1 MSSKR
6 AAAVSTASAASID
19 YKRAFENAPVG
30 QAIARNRFIL
40 DCNLAF
46 ARIFRGTVE
55 QLVGTTFERLY
66 PTQSHFENTGKRIA
80 PVLAKDHTFSDDRVM
95 RRLDEELFWV
105 HVSGFTYTPDDPH
118 RDTLWA
124 FTDLST
130 GRKVNSALRGSM
142 TPRERDIAALLIEGK
157 TGKEVARTLGIS
169 PRTVDIYKTRLLR
182 KYSVASTPELVQRLL
197 AG

>member
-1 MSSKR
+1 MRNK
-6 AAAVSTASAASID
+6 AAEKNQVID
-19 YKRAFENAPVG
+19 YHRAFQDAPVG
-30 QAIARNRFIL
+30 QALGRDRVIIACNR
-40 DCNLAF
+40 AF
-46 ARIFRGTVE
+46 AAIFRAEVDD
-55 QLVGTTFERLY
+55 LVGSSFERLY
-66 PTQSHFENTGKRIA
+66 PTQTHFEHTGDRIA
-80 PVLAKDHTFSDDRVM
+80 PVLAKHHTFSDDRVM
-95 RRLDEELFWV
+95 RRLDGELFWV

-118 RDTLWA
+118 HDTLWA

-157 TGKEVARTLGIS
+157 TGKEVARALNIS

-182 KYSVASTPELVQRLL
+182 KYSVSSTPDLVKRLL

>member
-1 MSSKR
+1 MSKKAS
-6 AAAVSTASAASID
+6 STSVAID
-19 YKRAFENAPVG
+19 YQRAFQDAPVG
-30 QAIARNRFIL
+30 QALGRNRVIL
-40 DCNLAF
+40 DCNRAF
-46 ARIFRGTVE
+46 AMIFRGRVE
-55 QLVGTTFERLY
+55 DLVGTTFERLY
-66 PTQSHFENTGKRIA
+66 PTQAHFEQTGSRIA
-80 PVLAKDHTFSDDRVM
+80 PVLAKDLTFSDDRVM
-95 RRLDEELFWV
+95 RRLDGELFWV

-118 RDTLWA
+118 RDTIWA

-157 TGKEVARTLGIS
+157 TGKEVGKALGIS

-182 KYSVASTPELVQRLL
+182 KYSVSSTPDLVQRLL